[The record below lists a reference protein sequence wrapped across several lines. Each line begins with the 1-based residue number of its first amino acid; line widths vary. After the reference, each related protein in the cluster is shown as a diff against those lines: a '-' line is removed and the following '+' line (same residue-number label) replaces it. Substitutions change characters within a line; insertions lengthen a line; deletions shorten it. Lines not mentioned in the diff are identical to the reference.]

1 MTEKERI
8 AGLAEQIDL
17 AKKHISEWP
26 DWLRSS
32 AHFAG
37 SNHATEEAPA
47 DNDGAPNADEV
58 VKFG

>member
-17 AKKHISEWP
+17 AKKHVSEWP

-37 SNHATEEAPA
+37 SNHCSEETPA
-47 DNDGAPNADEV
+47 DVDEPQRAGEPA
-58 VKFG
+58 KPG

>member
-17 AKKHISEWP
+17 AKKHVSEWP

-37 SNHATEEAPA
+37 SNHPSEEVSADVEEPQRAGEPA
-47 DNDGAPNADEV
+47 KRG
-58 VKFG
+58 